1 MILQIPPSPISV
13 ATSSCQQ
20 HLYVPLDR
28 VYIACSR
35 SPSITVAMIFGAHKT
50 HVFVVFSRW
59 FWLVSGDSVKVFLLV
74 LARFIF

>member
-35 SPSITVAMIFGAHKT
+35 SPFITVAMIFGAHKT
-50 HVFVVFSRW
+50 VVLSQ
-59 FWLVSGDSVKVFLLV
+59 KHVFLLYLV
-74 LARFIF
+74 GGFGSFLVIP